1 MDQAEDLALN
11 PARPVLTEAIRQVL
25 STHIEQLCGIHLG
38 PEKAYLLE
46 HRLTPLINRYKLAG
60 FEGLKERLV
69 NRLDPEIRDRVIEAV
84 ATHETAFFRD
94 RHPFEALRLTVLPQ
108 AAKRWQA
115 TRDSLGQR
123 PRPIRIWSAACSSG
137 QEPWSVAMA
146 IQEWLPLCG
155 VPGLAQGDFLILAT
169 DLSPPVLSHAR
180 EGIYTE
186 AEVARGLTTGQ
197 RARFTVQ
204 LPGPKPR
211 FQIKPELRAMVE
223 FRCVNLLEN
232 AKGLGLFDVILCRN
246 VLIYFTDAL
255 KRQICEMFH
264 SMLMPG
270 GYLILGA
277 AESLFGITESFQ
289 TERAG
294 DTLLFRKP

>member
-1 MDQAEDLALN
+1 MDPAEGLTVN
-11 PARPVLTEAIRQVL
+11 PVRPVLTESIRQML
-25 STHIEQLCGIHLG
+25 SAHIEQLCGIHLG

-46 HRLTPLINRYKLAG
+46 HRLTPLIQRFKLAG

-69 NRLDPEIRDRVIEAV
+69 NKLDPEIRDRVIEAV

-94 RHPFEALRLTVLPQ
+94 RHPFEALRLTILPQ

-115 TRDSLGQR
+115 TRDALGQR
-123 PRPIRIWSAACSSG
+123 PRPIRIWCAACSSG

-155 VPGLAQGDFLILAT
+155 VPDLTSKDFSILAT
-169 DLSPPVLSHAR
+169 DLSSHILEQAR

-186 AEVARGLTTGQ
+186 AEVARGLTPGQ
-197 RARFTVQ
+197 RARFTALV
-204 LPGPKPR
+204 PGPKPR
-211 FQIKPELRAMVE
+211 YQMKPDLRAMIE
-223 FRCVNLLEN
+223 FRRVNLLEN
-232 AKGLGLFDVILCRN
+232 VKPLGLFDVILCRN

-264 SMLMPG
+264 AMLMPG
-270 GYLILGA
+270 GYLMLGA
-277 AESLFGITESFQ
+277 AESLFGITECFQ

>member
-1 MDQAEDLALN
+1 MN
-11 PARPVLTEAIRQVL
+11 PTRPVLTESIRQAL
-25 STHIEQLCGIHLG
+25 STHIEHLCGIHLG

-46 HRLTPLINRYKLAG
+46 HRLTPLIHRFKLAG

-69 NRLDPEIRDRVIEAV
+69 NKLDPEIRDRVIEAV

-115 TRDSLGQR
+115 TRDALAQR
-123 PRPIRIWSAACSSG
+123 PRPIRIWCAACSSG

-155 VPGLAQGDFLILAT
+155 VPGLTAGDFSILAT
-169 DLSPPVLSHAR
+169 DLSSPILELAK

-186 AEVARGLTTGQ
+186 AELARGLTPGQ
-197 RARFTVQ
+197 RARFTSL
-204 LPGPKPR
+204 LPGTKPR
-211 FQIKPELRAMVE
+211 FQMKPELRTMVE
-223 FRCVNLLEN
+223 FRRINLLEN
-232 AKGLGLFDVILCRN
+232 VKSLGLFDLILCRN
-246 VLIYFTDAL
+246 VLIYFTDGL
-255 KRQICEMFH
+255 KRQICEMYH
-264 SMLMPG
+264 AMLMPS
-270 GYLILGA
+270 GYLMLGA
-277 AESLFGITESFQ
+277 AESLFGITECFQ
-289 TERAG
+289 TERSG

>member
-1 MDQAEDLALN
+1 MN
-11 PARPVLTEAIRQVL
+11 PTKPVLTESIRQAL

-46 HRLTPLINRYKLAG
+46 HRLTPLIHRFKLAG

-69 NRLDPEIRDRVIEAV
+69 NKLDPEIRDRVIEAV

-115 TRDSLGQR
+115 TRDALAQR
-123 PRPIRIWSAACSSG
+123 PRPIRIWCAACSSG

-155 VPGLAQGDFLILAT
+155 VPGLTAGDFSILAT
-169 DLSPPVLSHAR
+169 DLSSPILELAK

-186 AEVARGLTTGQ
+186 AELARGLTPGQ
-197 RARFTVQ
+197 RARFTSL
-204 LPGPKPR
+204 LPGTKPR
-211 FQIKPELRAMVE
+211 FQMKPELRTMVE
-223 FRCVNLLEN
+223 FRRINLLEN
-232 AKGLGLFDVILCRN
+232 VKSLGLFDLILCRN
-246 VLIYFTDAL
+246 VLIYFTDGL

-264 SMLMPG
+264 AMLMPG
-270 GYLILGA
+270 SYLMLGA
-277 AESLFGITESFQ
+277 AESLFGITECFQ
-289 TERAG
+289 TERSG